1 VTLRLR
7 FAAIACVAACALASG
22 AAFAG
27 TEPAEHDAAPPP
39 INWWHGLLWE
49 KKDAKPGLLFRAPG
63 EPAPFVAAVLNFAL
77 LVAALVYFGRK
88 PLAEALVKRRESIMR
103 DMNEAR
109 RLREEAEKRLAE
121 YEAKLGRLGEELE
134 AIRNDY
140 RQLGERDKERIV
152 REARERSRK
161 MRADA
166 EQILAQELRQ
176 MHQDLLA
183 ETVENATALAIRM
196 IADKTTVADQDR
208 FVETFLAELKGRYT
222 TTGSRDAG
230 RGGAA

>member
-1 VTLRLR
+1 
-7 FAAIACVAACALASG
+7 
-22 AAFAG
+22 
-27 TEPAEHDAAPPP
+27 
-39 INWWHGLLWE
+39 
-49 KKDAKPGLLFRAPG
+49 
-63 EPAPFVAAVLNFAL
+63 
-77 LVAALVYFGRK
+77 
-88 PLAEALVKRRESIMR
+88 
-103 DMNEAR
+103 MNEAR

-140 RQLGERDKERIV
+140 RQLGERDRERIV

-166 EQILAQELRQ
+166 EQILEQELRQ

-183 ETVENATALAIRM
+183 ETVENASALAIRM
-196 IADKTTVADQDR
+196 IADKTTPADQDR
-208 FVETFLAELKGRYT
+208 FAETFLAELKGRYT
-222 TTGSRDAG
+222 TAGSRDVG